1 MARAGNARQNQ
12 AEVLEKL
19 LAMPEEQFCS
29 FFNSRL
35 KQYPVV
41 HEDDYV
47 GELCAK
53 NINFVET
60 YDGRPVA
67 SATKKKKER
76 NTTGTVSGEESIG
89 KEGPDAEVR
98 DLFPLL
104 YNCIALHAGVEKAKQ
119 AMGYFQGIE
128 NQYISSMSLDDIEEI
143 ATKSL

>member
-1 MARAGNARQNQ
+1 M
-12 AEVLEKL
+12 
-19 LAMPEEQFCS
+19 
-29 FFNSRL
+29 
-35 KQYPVV
+35 
-41 HEDDYV
+41 
-47 GELCAK
+47 
-53 NINFVET
+53 
-60 YDGRPVA
+60 
-67 SATKKKKER
+67 
-76 NTTGTVSGEESIG
+76 SGEESIG